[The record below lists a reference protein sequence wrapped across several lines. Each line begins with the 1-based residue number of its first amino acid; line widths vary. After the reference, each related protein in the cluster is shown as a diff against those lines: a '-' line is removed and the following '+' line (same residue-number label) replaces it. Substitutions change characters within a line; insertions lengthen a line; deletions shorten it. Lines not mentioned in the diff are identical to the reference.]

1 MKRVLVIG
9 MARSGIAAARL
20 LHEKGNFV
28 ILNDRKS
35 EAELGSVLDGL
46 RLENVEF
53 RLGEDAQ
60 TLLDGVDLVVISPGV
75 PIEHPAV
82 AKAREMGIEVIGEVE
97 LAYRM
102 SMGKV
107 MAVTGTNGKTTTTT
121 LLGEICKN
129 AGKRT
134 FVVGNIGA
142 PYADIAAQT
151 QADDMIVCELSS
163 FQLESIAKF
172 HPLISAILNITED
185 HMNRHKTM
193 ERYIE
198 LKARLFENQKGART
212 VVLN

>member
-82 AKAREMGIEVIGEVE
+82 TKAREMGIEVIGEV
-97 LAYRM
+97 
-102 SMGKV
+102 
-107 MAVTGTNGKTTTTT
+107 
-121 LLGEICKN
+121 
-129 AGKRT
+129 
-134 FVVGNIGA
+134 
-142 PYADIAAQT
+142 
-151 QADDMIVCELSS
+151 
-163 FQLESIAKF
+163 
-172 HPLISAILNITED
+172 
-185 HMNRHKTM
+185 
-193 ERYIE
+193 
-198 LKARLFENQKGART
+198 
-212 VVLN
+212 